1 MNERFPRATIA
12 SATAAAA
19 CVALACGSSP
29 PPPAVDDAPKETIHE
44 VKPALRTS
52 SELGTV
58 DPAAVQ
64 QVFHRLD
71 DRFLDCQKQGIDR
84 VEVLAGNAKF
94 FLRIGPDG
102 SAKWA
107 FLEAGSDIGD
117 RDTEKCLL
125 SAVMGARW
133 PRPVGGGDAEARY
146 STELLSQGR
155 AASDWSP
162 DKVAAVLGKNGD
174 AIDRCKEGGSGF
186 RATMYVGPGGK
197 VLSVG
202 VVTST
207 KDGDD
212 RAECLAKVLGQ
223 LKGLPSPG
231 SWPAKVTFGL

>member
-1 MNERFPRATIA
+1 MRWPPRGSLAL
-12 SATAAAA
+12 STALMAA
-19 CVALACGSSP
+19 CGGSP
-29 PPPAVDDAPKETIHE
+29 PPPPVTDAPQETIHE
-44 VKPALRTS
+44 VKPALRTR

-58 DPAAVQ
+58 DPNAVSQ
-64 QVFHRLD
+64 AFRRLD
-71 DRFLDCQKQGIDR
+71 DKFLDCQKQGIDR

-94 FLRIGPDG
+94 FLRIGEDG
-102 SAKWA
+102 RARWA
-107 FLEAGSDIGD
+107 YLEAGSDIGD

-125 SAVMGARW
+125 AAVMGARW
-133 PRPVGGGDAEARY
+133 PKPDGGDAEARY
-146 STELLSQGR
+146 STELLAQGR
-155 AASDWSP
+155 AATDWSS
-162 DKVAAVLGKNGD
+162 DKVAAALGKNGD

-186 RATMYVGPGGK
+186 NATMYVGPGGR

-212 RAECLAKVLGQ
+212 RAECLAKVLGK

>member
-1 MNERFPRATIA
+1 MSGSLPR
-12 SATAAAA
+12 
-19 CVALACGSSP
+19 VALASTAALLAVACGGSP

-64 QVFHRLD
+64 QAFHRLD
-71 DRFLDCQKQGIDR
+71 DKFLDCQKQGIDR

-102 SAKWA
+102 SAKYV

-125 SAVMGARW
+125 AAVMGARW
-133 PRPVGGGDAEARY
+133 PRPEGGGDAEARY
-146 STELLSQGR
+146 STELLAQGR
-155 AASDWSP
+155 AATDWSS
-162 DKVAAVLGKNGD
+162 DKVAAALGKNGD
-174 AIDRCKEGGSGF
+174 SIDRCKHGGSGYH
-186 RATMYVGPGGK
+186 ATMYVGPGGR

-202 VVTST
+202 VVAPN

-212 RAECLAKVLGQ
+212 EAECLAKVLGK